1 MKPAQSPSSALAP
14 DSRRSLILC
23 AIGAVAGLG
32 LAGMGLFTA
41 QGTRTSHVPP
51 EDIALVN
58 GVPILVSDYETQVR
72 DLYGVSLSQTSR
84 QQRKGVLASMIREE
98 IYVQRGVE
106 LGMQNDVI
114 EVRSALVAAVEGQQT
129 VNAIAA
135 PVDSSELL
143 AFYKAHPD
151 KYSSEGTIDL
161 DDYVAPDAS
170 KAQAATTALRAGQP
184 SQAIIAMG
192 LKPGSRMT
200 DGSEYYFAAEA
211 HLGKPLFTVARDL
224 KDGQVSDPVQAEDG
238 WHVLVMRRNS
248 PPVERPYDTLKD
260 KVLQDVREDKA
271 ARLHTAAEGFLRK
284 RADILY
290 AKGAE

>member
-1 MKPAQSPSSALAP
+1 MKPAQFPSSALAP
-14 DSRRSLILC
+14 NARRSLILC

-41 QGTRTSHVPP
+41 QGTRTLHVPP

-72 DLYGVSLSQTSR
+72 DLYGVSLSQASR

-114 EVRSALVAAVEGQQT
+114 EVRAALVAAVEGQQT

-135 PVDSSELL
+135 PIDDTELI
-143 AFYKAHPD
+143 AFYKTHPD

-161 DDYVAPDAS
+161 DDYVTSDAS
-170 KAQAATTALRAGQP
+170 KALAAATALRAGQP
-184 SQAIIAMG
+184 PQAIIAMG
-192 LKPGSRMT
+192 LKPGGRMT
-200 DGSEYYFAAEA
+200 DGREYYFAAEA
-211 HLGKPLFTVARDL
+211 HLGKALFTVARAL
-224 KDGQVSDPVQAEDG
+224 KDQQVSDPIQAEDG

-260 KVLQDVREDKA
+260 RVLQDIREDKA
-271 ARLHTAAEGFLRK
+271 ARLHTAAEGFLRQ